1 MHSDDIAILAVM
13 ITAIL
18 TTGSVLILRPITK
31 RLGGLLEVLTQHKL
45 KLSNTDPYDMV
56 RIRESLASID
66 GRLSTIEE
74 RQDFAEALI
83 SAGDTRMLSIQAAQ
97 HAQERN

>member
-1 MHSDDIAILAVM
+1 MRSEDIAILAVM

-31 RLGGLLEVLTQHKL
+31 RLGGLLEVMTQHKL

>member
-1 MHSDDIAILAVM
+1 MRSEDIAILAVL

-18 TTGSVLILRPITK
+18 TTGSVLILRPITR
-31 RLGGLLEVLTQHKL
+31 RLGGLLEVMTQHKL
-45 KLSNTDPYDMV
+45 KLSNNDPYDLV

-66 GRLSTIEE
+66 GRLCTIEE

>member
-1 MHSDDIAILAVM
+1 MNSEDIVILTVLV
-13 ITAIL
+13 TGIL
-18 TTGSVLILRPITK
+18 TTGAVLILRPVTR
-31 RLGGLLEVLTQHKL
+31 RLGSLLEVITLHRQKMA
-45 KLSNTDPYDMV
+45 NTDPYDLV

-66 GRLSTIEE
+66 GRLCTIEE

-83 SAGDTRMLSIQAAQ
+83 SSGDGRLLSVHAAQ

>member
-1 MHSDDIAILAVM
+1 MRSDDIAILAVM

-31 RLGGLLEVLTQHKL
+31 RLGGLLEVLTQHRL

>member
-1 MHSDDIAILAVM
+1 MRSEDIAILAVM

-18 TTGSVLILRPITK
+18 TTGSVLILRPITR
-31 RLGGLLEVLTQHKL
+31 RLGGLLEVMTQHKL
-45 KLSNTDPYDMV
+45 KVSNTDPYDMV